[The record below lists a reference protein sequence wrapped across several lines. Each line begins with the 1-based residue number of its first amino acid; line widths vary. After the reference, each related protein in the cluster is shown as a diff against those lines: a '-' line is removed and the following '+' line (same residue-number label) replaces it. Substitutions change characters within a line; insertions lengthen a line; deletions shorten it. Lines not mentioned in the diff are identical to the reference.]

1 MDTFKKVFFVKNKRF
16 LLSTGNRMVMVYQ
29 RVKKRTCEK
38 SFETLLFKEK
48 KLMDG
53 MDFHGYFVIAL

>member
-1 MDTFKKVFFVKNKRF
+1 MDTFKKFFCQKQKI
-16 LLSTGNRMVMVYQ
+16 LLSTGNQMVMVYQ